1 MRLRPESPEA
11 QYHLGLALARKND
24 REGAVAAFRKTLE
37 LDPAHAEAKAN
48 LDRLAVAGGP
58 QLEVFESYIR
68 DKRFKEVEP
77 LLAGYVKEH
86 PDSWWG
92 WYALG
97 YAQFAQQKVGDSIKS
112 LAKSLQLNIKS
123 ADAHKVLGRDM
134 MLIGRFDAAQIEFEQ
149 AARLDPKSAEVRF
162 NLGKLFSI
170 QDNWAAAKR
179 ELDAA
184 LRLDPAYVE
193 AYDALGFALE
203 SLGDDAGAVANY
215 EKAIR
220 LNEERKG
227 SFSAAYVN
235 LSALRNREGNTDA
248 ALENARKALQLNPK
262 SDRGLFQMAKAYEQ
276 RGELN
281 GAMES
286 LSRAISLNS
295 HASSYYYV
303 LGTILRRLGRSKE
316 SQEAFESFRKLE
328 KDSSEIDRKRRE
340 LAKEDP
346 VRFGAQP
353 DGGGR

>member
-1 MRLRPESPEA
+1 
-11 QYHLGLALARKND
+11 
-24 REGAVAAFRKTLE
+24 
-37 LDPAHAEAKAN
+37 
-48 LDRLAVAGGP
+48 
-58 QLEVFESYIR
+58 
-68 DKRFKEVEP
+68 
-77 LLAGYVKEH
+77 VKEH
-86 PDSWWG
+86 PGSWWG

-97 YAQFAQQKVGDSIKS
+97 YTQFAQQKVGESIKS
-112 LAKSLQLNIKS
+112 LAKSLQLNIKN

-149 AARLDPKSAEVRF
+149 SARLDPKSAEVRF

-179 ELDAA
+179 ELEAA
-184 LRLDPAYVE
+184 IRLDPSYVE
-193 AYDALGFALE
+193 AYDALGLALE

-220 LNEERKG
+220 LNAESKG
-227 SFSAAYVN
+227 TFTGAYVN

-248 ALENARKALQLNPK
+248 ALENARQALLLNPR
-262 SDRGLFQMAKAYEQ
+262 SDRGLFQIARALER
-276 RGELN
+276 RGDLN
-281 GAMES
+281 AAVES
-286 LSRAISLNS
+286 ISRAIALNS

-346 VRFGAQP
+346 VRFGDQP